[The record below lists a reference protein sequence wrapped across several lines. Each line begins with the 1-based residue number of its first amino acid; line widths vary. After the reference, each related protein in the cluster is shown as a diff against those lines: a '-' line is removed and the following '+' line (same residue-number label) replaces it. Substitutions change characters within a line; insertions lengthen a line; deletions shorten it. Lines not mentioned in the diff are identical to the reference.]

1 MEKLNYNRLQKI
13 TQTEK
18 PYRGRST
25 VDYPVLERKHGYKY
39 FMPRQD
45 GTDTVFD
52 IVYYYTYEKVVVISA
67 EHERDARAN
76 KYTIHEDAGSSKY
89 YYRRIPHIVG
99 VVRPDNTFEFTADQ
113 IYQGLARFLSQMF
126 VYGSP
131 GIINRSSRHGGM
143 VMKTWGSLD
152 RVFHPVFKGL
162 RLDTTTLQP
171 HESSR
176 YEVNGYRVNRG
187 VAKKFMA
194 RYEHMFKVCEVMM
207 KTMEQESFYRM
218 AIEVITEAY
227 PPAEAILKDRYNYER
242 LTDDVRN
249 TLRKK
254 AEEMVVSAPLDSFIL
269 YGFISRAHTPL
280 TIYTLKNAYNH
291 LFKIGNPN
299 YYNGMHDPILIYDAL
314 RRRFSKDTYTANPE
328 VMNKVGYESGKQYP
342 ASDWGVSVLVNNQ
355 EVEQY

>member
-52 IVYYYTYEKVVVISA
+52 IVYHHTYEKVVVISA

-76 KYTIHEDAGSSKY
+76 KYTIHEDVGSSKY
-89 YYRRIPHIVG
+89 YYREIPNIMG
-99 VVRPDNTFEFTADQ
+99 VVRPDNTFEFTTNSLH
-113 IYQGLARFLSQMF
+113 QGSAGFLSQTF
-126 VYGSP
+126 GYDKRGF
-131 GIINRSSRHGGM
+131 INTSSRHGGM

-187 VAKKFMA
+187 AAKEFMA

-207 KTMEQESFYRM
+207 KTMEQQSFYRTVL
-218 AIEVITEAY
+218 EVVMEAY
-227 PPAEAILKDRYNYER
+227 PSAETMFQDRYGYAR
-242 LTDDVRN
+242 LPDDVRDKF
-249 TLRKK
+249 REK
-254 AEEMVVSAPLDSFIL
+254 ADAMIASAPLDSFIL
-269 YGFISRAHTPL
+269 YGFISNANTPL
-280 TIYTLKNAYNH
+280 SPHTLKTAYNR
-291 LFKIGNPN
+291 LFKNGNPS
-299 YYNGMHDPILIYDAL
+299 YYDGMRDPILVYDAL

-328 VMNKVGYESGKQYP
+328 VMKKVRYESGKAYP
-342 ASDWGVSVLVNNQ
+342 ASHWGVSILVNNQ